1 MCAGTL
7 FKLKMYS
14 KCHLEEAS
22 PTAEVGERQVKAE
35 GVDDGVDL
43 EVDGQAEEEAG

>member
-1 MCAGTL
+1 M
-7 FKLKMYS
+7 
-14 KCHLEEAS
+14 S
-22 PTAEVGERQVKAE
+22 PTYLEKAPPSAEVGERQVEAE